1 MAWNEPGN
9 NGNKDPWGDR
19 KKQDGPPDLDELVK
33 KLGGFFGGSGKG
45 NGRDGKSSG
54 GGKGIM
60 FVAAAILVG
69 AWGFSGIYTV
79 DEAEQGVIL
88 HFGQYDRTV
97 GAGLGWIPKG
107 IEKMIKV
114 NTDEMRNASV
124 SGVMLTKDINIVEVE
139 VGIQYQIASPEDYLF
154 KLGDVESTLEQASES
169 ALRQVVG
176 SINVDAILTTDKER
190 IQDEL
195 KVEIDQVLAQYKS
208 GLSVRTVTLKRV
220 RPPREVNEAFEEV
233 NRAAQDA
240 KREIQNAEAYQ
251 NEKLPLALAEAEKMK
266 QQADAY
272 QATIL
277 AKANGEVARFK
288 QLLPQYIAAP
298 EVTRTRLYID
308 AVEHVMSKSSKI
320 LIDTKGSNNMIYLP
334 LDQIMKQN
342 KGNNNVN

>member
-9 NGNKDPWGDR
+9 NNDKDPWGNR
-19 KKQDGPPDLDELVK
+19 KRQDGPPDLDELVK
-33 KLGGFFGGSGKG
+33 KIGAFFG
-45 NGRDGKSSG
+45 G
-54 GGKGIM
+54 GGKGGGSKNSSVGGTSV
-60 FVAAAILVG
+60 VATGMIVLGIV
-69 AWGFSGIYTV
+69 WGVSGIYTI
-79 DEAEQGVIL
+79 DEAEKGVVL
-88 HFGQYDRTV
+88 QLGKYERTV
-97 GAGLGWIPKG
+97 GAGLGWVPRG
-107 IEKMIKV
+107 IEKVIKV
-114 NTDEMRNASV
+114 NTDEIKNAPI
-124 SGVMLTKDINIVEVE
+124 SGVMLTKDINIVEVD

-154 KLGDVESTLEQASES
+154 KLGNVEETLNQASES

-251 NEKLPLALAEAEKMK
+251 NEKLPLAKAEAEKFK

-272 QATIL
+272 EATIL

-288 QLLPQYIAAP
+288 QLLPQYTAAP
-298 EVTRTRLYID
+298 EVTRTRLYLE
-308 AVEHVMSKSSKI
+308 AVEEVMSNTTKI
-320 LIDTKGSNNMIYLP
+320 MIDTNGSNNMIYLP
-334 LDQIMKQN
+334 LDQIMKKN
-342 KGNNNVN
+342 RGE

>member
-1 MAWNEPGN
+1 MPWNQPGN
-9 NGNKDPWGDR
+9 NNDKDPWGKR
-19 KKQDGPPDLDELVK
+19 NNQDGPPDLDELVK
-33 KLGGFFGGSGKG
+33 KVTGIFGGGKKG
-45 NGRDGKSSG
+45 GGKSSSG
-54 GGKGIM
+54 GGASFFATGAVLLGILWA
-60 FVAAAILVG
+60 V
-69 AWGFSGIYTV
+69 SGIYTI
-79 DEAEQGVIL
+79 DEAEKGVIL

-97 GAGLGWIPKG
+97 GAGLGWLPTG
-107 IEKMIKV
+107 VEKLTKV

-124 SGVMLTKDINIVEVE
+124 SGVMLTKDINIVEVD
-139 VGIQYQIASPEDYLF
+139 VGIQYQVASPEDYLF
-154 KLGDVESTLEQASES
+154 KLGNVESTLEQASES

-176 SINVDAILTTDKER
+176 STNVDAILTTDKER

-240 KREIQNAEAYQ
+240 KREIQNSEAYQ
-251 NEKLPLALAEAEKMK
+251 NEKLPLAKAEAEKMK

-272 QATIL
+272 RATVL

-298 EVTRTRLYID
+298 EVTRTRLYLET
-308 AVEHVMSKSSKI
+308 VEEVMSKSTKI
-320 LIDTKGSNNMIYLP
+320 MIDTEGGNNMMYLP
-334 LDQIMKQN
+334 LDQIMKKN
-342 KGNNNVN
+342 KENQ

>member
-1 MAWNEPGN
+1 MPWNQPGN
-9 NGNKDPWGDR
+9 NNDKDPWGKR
-19 KKQDGPPDLDELVK
+19 NNQDGPPDLDELVK
-33 KLGGFFGGSGKG
+33 KVTGIFGGGKKG
-45 NGRDGKSSG
+45 GGKSSSG
-54 GGKGIM
+54 GGASFFATGAVLLGILWA
-60 FVAAAILVG
+60 V
-69 AWGFSGIYTV
+69 SGIYTI
-79 DEAEQGVIL
+79 DEAEKGVIL

-97 GAGLGWIPKG
+97 GAGLGWLPTG
-107 IEKMIKV
+107 VEKITKV

-124 SGVMLTKDINIVEVE
+124 SGVMLTKDINIVEVD
-139 VGIQYQIASPEDYLF
+139 VGIQYQVASPEDYLF
-154 KLGDVESTLEQASES
+154 KLGNVESTLEQASES

-240 KREIQNAEAYQ
+240 KREIQNSEAYQ
-251 NEKLPLALAEAEKMK
+251 NEKLPLAKAEAEKMK

-272 QATIL
+272 RATIL

-298 EVTRTRLYID
+298 EVTRTRLYLET
-308 AVEHVMSKSSKI
+308 VEEVMSKSTKI
-320 LIDTKGSNNMIYLP
+320 MIDTEGGNNMMYLP
-334 LDQIMKQN
+334 LDQIMKKN
-342 KGNNNVN
+342 KENQ